1 MQEVGCW
8 CVTFFSLLGL
18 LVAEAVKSTPCM
30 RKVGRNRHFGA
41 CWESFIPG
49 GPPSRGVLGEFYTG
63 WAAEPGLLGEF
74 YTGWAAEPGVLG
86 ESYTGWAAEPGVLGE
101 FYTGCGPARSCR
113 VDSGSSRT
121 WRKFVDGRR
130 V

>member
-1 MQEVGCW
+1 MRDFFLPARAVGGGSG
-8 CVTFFSLLGL
+8 TKFSPLALNGS
-18 LVAEAVKSTPCM
+18 KSA
-30 RKVGRNRHFGA
+30 F
-41 CWESFIPG
+41 W
-49 GPPSRGVLGEFYTG
+49 GVRGEFC
-63 WAAEPGLLGEF
+63 
-74 YTGWAAEPGVLG
+74 
-86 ESYTGWAAEPGVLGE
+86 TGWAAEPGVLGE